1 MITTPREQGSLAS
14 YNVTK
19 FTRQVLK
26 RNRHG
31 PPSLVLH
38 LYPTYFR
45 FEQQVRPSLV
55 RDSQSQ
61 SGLIL

>member
-1 MITTPREQGSLAS
+1 MITTPRELSSMAS

-45 FEQQVRPSLV
+45 FEQQVRQC
-55 RDSQSQ
+55 D
-61 SGLIL
+61 

>member
-1 MITTPREQGSLAS
+1 MAS

-45 FEQQVRPSLV
+45 FEQQVSTTATRAKGVLD
-55 RDSQSQ
+55 R
-61 SGLIL
+61 G

>member
-1 MITTPREQGSLAS
+1 MAS

-45 FEQQVRPSLV
+45 FEQQVSAVYSTPLSLESV
-55 RDSQSQ
+55 
-61 SGLIL
+61 